1 MNSAL
6 SPGWKTSE
14 FLTMLLGNV
23 IAVLMAKGVLTPN
36 DAQTLSGALP
46 IIGAIILSVIST
58 AGFIFS
64 RLLLKLRLGP
74 VPTFDTPDP
83 AANAAPAQATS
94 PASPSYAPPTT
105 GTIGDQP
112 IPTDT
117 PDSAV

>member
-6 SPGWKTSE
+6 NPGIKTSE
-14 FLTMLLGNV
+14 FYTMLLGNIV
-23 IAVLMAKGVLTPN
+23 ALLMASGKLTPSEG
-36 DAQTLSGALP
+36 QTLNGALP
-46 IIGAIILSVIST
+46 IIGAIILSVVSS
-58 AGFIFS
+58 AGYIFS
-64 RLLLKLRLGP
+64 RLMLKMRLGP